1 MTLLRL
7 ENISKSF
14 SRGFWGR
21 RLSVL
26 SGLDLS
32 IEQGEVF
39 GLLGHNGAGK
49 TTTMRVILGMLRP
62 DAGSVRLFGED
73 GASRQA
79 RARIGYVGEEN
90 GLYPYFNAEEMMQL
104 TGELFRMDPGVLTER
119 RRELLKEAGLEPHSR
134 VRIKKYS
141 KGMRQ
146 RLSIALALLGDPEFL
161 ILDEPYSGL
170 DPIGRRGV
178 RKLLLDLKERGKT
191 ILLSSHIVPDV
202 EAVCDRV
209 GILGDGRLQKCLSL
223 DDIAKKESSD
233 VELTVAGVA
242 PDAFDAA
249 SGVELVH
256 RGDKTLTLRC
266 RTGRMV
272 QAVVTK
278 TYDLGGDV
286 LEVRP
291 LRFNLEDYLFDALT
305 SEPRRAAVAASTP
318 ARDETYAH
326 TR

>member
-1 MTLLRL
+1 MTVLRL

-21 RLSVL
+21 KLSVL

-49 TTTMRVILGMLRP
+49 TTAMRIILGMLRP
-62 DAGSVRLFGED
+62 DGGSVRIFDEE
-73 GASRQA
+73 GASREA
-79 RARIGYVGEEN
+79 RARIGYLGDEN
-90 GLYPYFNAEEMMQL
+90 GLYPHFNAEEMMQL
-104 TGELFRMDPGVLTER
+104 TGELFRMDPSVLTER
-119 RRELLKEAGLEPHSR
+119 RRELLKEAGLEPHST
-134 VRIKKYS
+134 VRIKKFS

-146 RLSIALALLGDPEFL
+146 RLAIALALLGDPEFL

-170 DPIGRRGV
+170 DPIGRRRV
-178 RKLLLDLKERGKT
+178 RRLLLDLKERGKT

-209 GILGDGRLQKCLSL
+209 GILKDGRLQKCLSL
-223 DDIAKKESSD
+223 NDVAKEESSD
-233 VELTVAGVA
+233 IEVTVAGMA
-242 PDAFDAA
+242 PDAFEAA
-249 SGVELVH
+249 SGVELVD
-256 RGDKTLTLRC
+256 RGDKMLTLRC
-266 RTGRMV
+266 KSRRMV
-272 QAVVTK
+272 QAVVSK

-286 LEVRP
+286 LEVKP
-291 LRFNLEDYLFDALT
+291 VRFNLEDYLFEA
-305 SEPRRAAVAASTP
+305 SEPRAATAPAETP
-318 ARDETYAH
+318 TRDETYAH